1 MCSMCGVCVCVCV
14 CVCLHSDLKA
24 NLRASW
30 NESLEEASE
39 RKILIKK
46 TEEIQREVT
55 LANKALI
62 MVRYKISVT
71 HTQKWLAIISVCTHV
86 L

>member
-1 MCSMCGVCVCVCV
+1 MCIYEPRSECTYIR
-14 CVCLHSDLKA
+14 LLYSDLKA

-46 TEEIQREVT
+46 TEEIQREVA
-55 LANKALI
+55 LANNALI
-62 MVRYKISVT
+62 MVSY
-71 HTQKWLAIISVCTHV
+71 HN
-86 L
+86 

>member
-1 MCSMCGVCVCVCV
+1 MLRFLS
-14 CVCLHSDLKA
+14 LTHSDTKA

-46 TEEIQREVT
+46 TEEIRQEVS

-62 MVRYKISVT
+62 MVCEYCYST
-71 HTQKWLAIISVCTHV
+71 
-86 L
+86 